1 MEKCTHR
8 MSAERTVAQEWR
20 TRRRTETGATFE
32 SRARKFPFP
41 HIARERMLGLLE
53 VQCDKNQMGFAI
65 FYYGGEVSRLTRR
78 LLGATEREMHRKRRR
93 GVDDGQYDQSS
104 LRVSLQKRHG
114 AQRDEHERSAEHG
127 APIKSR
133 RRAARLEERRA
144 HVIRAKRETQHPE
157 HSYPHARDVERVE

>member
-53 VQCDKNQMGFAI
+53 VQCDKNPMGFAI
-65 FYYGGEVSRLTRR
+65 FYYAARR
-78 LLGATEREMHRKRRR
+78 LGYSAR
-93 GVDDGQYDQSS
+93 
-104 LRVSLQKRHG
+104 
-114 AQRDEHERSAEHG
+114 RSARCIVN
-127 APIKSR
+127 ADAALMTANMINPLCACRSKS
-133 RRAARLEERRA
+133 ATA
-144 HVIRAKRETQHPE
+144 HSETNTNVRPNTVL
-157 HSYPHARDVERVE
+157 R

>member
-53 VQCDKNQMGFAI
+53 VQCDDKNQMGFAI
-65 FYYGGEVSRLTRR
+65 FYYGVFRLARR

-93 GVDDGQYDQSS
+93 GVDDGQYD
-104 LRVSLQKRHG
+104 
-114 AQRDEHERSAEHG
+114 
-127 APIKSR
+127 
-133 RRAARLEERRA
+133 
-144 HVIRAKRETQHPE
+144 
-157 HSYPHARDVERVE
+157 

>member
-65 FYYGGEVSRLTRR
+65 FYYGVSTRAAVTRR
-78 LLGATEREMHRKRRR
+78 DGAR
-93 GVDDGQYDQSS
+93 GAS
-104 LRVSLQKRHG
+104 
-114 AQRDEHERSAEHG
+114 
-127 APIKSR
+127 
-133 RRAARLEERRA
+133 
-144 HVIRAKRETQHPE
+144 
-157 HSYPHARDVERVE
+157 

>member
-53 VQCDKNQMGFAI
+53 VQCDDKNQMGFAI
-65 FYYGGEVSRLTRR
+65 FYYGVFRLARR
-78 LLGATEREMHRKRRR
+78 LLGATEREMHRKRRNALMTANMINPLCACR
-93 GVDDGQYDQSS
+93 SKSATAHSETNTNVRPNTV
-104 LRVSLQKRHG
+104 LR
-114 AQRDEHERSAEHG
+114 
-127 APIKSR
+127 
-133 RRAARLEERRA
+133 
-144 HVIRAKRETQHPE
+144 
-157 HSYPHARDVERVE
+157 